1 MHRNARL
8 PLALALI
15 AAGALTVGT
24 GASAQPEPQ
33 PVTLPCATN
42 VSAQVLGN
50 TLPSNAEGQAL
61 VLARIVFGP
70 GGSIGA
76 HTHPGTLIVSVE
88 SGTLGFTLV
97 DDHPMAVMRA
107 AGAGTPAAEEPLT
120 TGTEI
125 ELAPGDY
132 FVETGMVH
140 TARSLG
146 DEPASV
152 LVSGLIEAGRPL
164 TECVEGTPTP

>member
-1 MHRNARL
+1 MHR
-8 PLALALI
+8 LAQLIVVVLI
-15 AAGALTVGT
+15 AAGTLSARPSS
-24 GASAQPEPQ
+24 ASQPEPQ

-42 VSAQVLGN
+42 VSALVLGN
-50 TLPSNAEGQAL
+50 TLPTNAEGQAL

-70 GGSIGA
+70 GGSIDP
-76 HTHPGTLIVSVE
+76 HTHPGTLVVSVE

-97 DDHPMAVMRA
+97 EDHPMAIMRA
-107 AGAGTPAAEEPLT
+107 GDTGTPAAEEPLT
-120 TGTEI
+120 PGTEV

-146 DEPASV
+146 DQPASV
-152 LVSGLIEAGRPL
+152 LLSGLIEAGQPL
-164 TECVEGTPTP
+164 TMCVAATPTP